1 MSAKEAIVPVDVVEQ
16 VEWNVRDHIPLAAV
30 TVQSHRGAGVLLPEN
45 TWEAFERAWNLGT
58 LPEADLRTTRDGVIV
73 AFHDKNLARLFPH
86 APEDLR
92 RQGVQDLDWQTIRAF
107 GGSEGP
113 PVPSLAS
120 ILETLA
126 AHPDRRMYIDIK
138 NVDLEQLAR
147 QAAAAGATRQLI
159 LASTDYALIR
169 HWKALAPETG
179 VETLL
184 WMGGDE
190 QHLAQRLDV
199 LGAQDF
205 DAITQLQVHVRR
217 NPGEDGTASE
227 WFQPS
232 SRFLAQTGRRL
243 RAHGI
248 LFQVLP
254 YDVQDA
260 PTLWR
265 LLDLGVASFATDYPD
280 IVRQA
285 LRQYYE
291 QPQGTTP

>member
-1 MSAKEAIVPVDVVEQ
+1 MGPIEQ
-16 VEWNVRDHIPLAAV
+16 AGWNMRDHLPLAAV
-30 TVQSHRGAGVLLPEN
+30 VVQSHRGAGVLLPEN
-45 TWEAFERAWNLGT
+45 TCEAFERAWDLGT

-73 AFHDKNLARLFPH
+73 AFHDSTLARLFPD

-92 RQGVQDLDWQTIRAF
+92 RQGVRDLDWETVRALA
-107 GGSEGP
+107 GQRGP
-113 PVPSLAS
+113 RVPSLAG

-126 AHPDRRMYIDIK
+126 AHPGRRMYIDIK

-147 QAAAAGATRQLI
+147 ETAAAGGSRQLI
-159 LASTDYALIR
+159 LASTDHALLR
-169 HWKALAPETG
+169 RWKALAPDPG

-190 QHLAQRLDV
+190 AHLARRLDETR
-199 LGAQDF
+199 ARDF
-205 DAITQLQVHVRR
+205 EAVTQLQIHVRLG
-217 NPGEDGTASE
+217 PAAGDAAGSDP
-227 WFQPS
+227 FLPS
-232 SRFLAQTGRRL
+232 SRFLARTGHLL

-248 LFQVLP
+248 VFQVLP
-254 YDVQDA
+254 YDVRDA

-280 IVRQA
+280 LVRQA

-291 QPQGTTP
+291 QPRPSAQ